1 MSVKLP
7 NGAIFAIAASMAA
20 TATPVTALSNASPP
34 VATSA
39 AHTLTDGDIVA
50 ITSGWTRMDG
60 RIGRV
65 DGSTSGAFDLEGF
78 DTTDIGNYPAG
89 AGVGSVLKVQSWQE
103 IKQTLTSTSQG
114 GEQQFYT
121 YSFLEDTGDDKQIP
135 TTRSPRSITLTI
147 ADDPTLPQY
156 PVLKAADEDRLARA
170 IRFRLPS
177 GDVIY
182 FMAYVT
188 MSDMPTTTKNE
199 AMAVTV
205 TLSLIGKPTRYS
217 AGA

>member
-7 NGAIFAIAASMAA
+7 NGSIFAIAAAMAA
-20 TATPVTALSNASPP
+20 VTPVTVLSNANPAE
-34 VATSA
+34 ATAA
-39 AHTLTDGDIVA
+39 AHTLVDGDIVE
-50 ITSGWTRMDG
+50 IVSGWTRLDG

-65 DGSTSGAFDLEGF
+65 DGAAAGTFDLEGY
-78 DTTDIGNYPAG
+78 DTTNVGLYPAG
-89 AGVGSVLKVQSWQE
+89 AGVGSVRKVSTWQE

-135 TTRSPRSITLTI
+135 TTRSARSIALTI
-147 ADDPTLPQY
+147 ADDPSLPQY
-156 PVLKAADEDRLARA
+156 AVLKAADEDRQPRA
-170 IRFRLPS
+170 IRFRLPN
-177 GDVIY
+177 GDAIY
-182 FMAYVT
+182 FMAYVS

-199 AMAVTV
+199 AMAITV
-205 TLSLIGKPTRYS
+205 TLSLTGKPTRYN